1 MAYHNVKNFVMDVMA
16 FSKKGIALA
25 TLAGGLLIFGLKL
38 SAYYLSGSIALL
50 SDALESVVNIVASGM
65 VLYAVWLSDTPA
77 DRDHNYGHQKVE
89 NISGLVEGILIL
101 VAAVL
106 IAEKAVVRLLNPAE
120 LANLNLALAVSLLA
134 TILNGLLSWMLIR
147 ASRRYGS
154 MALEGDSKHL
164 LSDVLSSMAVVAGLA
179 VASLTGWAFLDSAL
193 AIGVSLLLAK
203 MGVTLIRR
211 ASTELMD
218 QSCPREE
225 SRIIELLKKHEYLF
239 IDFHDIKTR
248 RSGNRVFAELHLT
261 VRGEKTVEEA
271 HSLTDHLEEDLQ
283 REMPELT
290 ITIHIE
296 TPARKPE

>member
-1 MAYHNVKNFVMDVMA
+1 MSKTFMMDVMA

-38 SAYYLSGSIALL
+38 SAYFLSGSIALL

-106 IAEKAVVRLLNPAE
+106 IAEKAVGRLLNPAE

-134 TILNGLLSWMLIR
+134 TILNGLLSCMLLR

-193 AIGVSLLLAK
+193 AIGVSLLMAK

-261 VRGEKTVEEA
+261 VKGEKTVEEA